1 MKKTI
6 VMPKIEEDVTEVE
19 IGQWLVNVG
28 DDVKAGQPLLE
39 VLVEKANV
47 EVAAEVSGKVVEI
60 LQEEGTIVEV
70 GDEIAVIEV
79 EDDVNW
85 RRDA

>member
-79 EDDVNW
+79 EDDVN
-85 RRDA
+85 

>member
-6 VMPKIEEDVTEVE
+6 VMPEIEQDVSEVE
-19 IGQWLVNVG
+19 IGQWLVKVG
-28 DDVKAGQPLLE
+28 DEIKAGQPLLE

-47 EVAAEVSGKVVEI
+47 EVEAEISGKLVEI
-60 LQEEGTIVEV
+60 LQEEGAIVEV

-79 EDDVNW
+79 GDDVN
-85 RRDA
+85 